1 MHSAAAAIFS
11 GVEWLLRDGVIE
23 AVMIKMKTPTEERCD
38 TMCDPFFSW
47 LTLFKRPADDCLLL
61 VWRHFH
67 AHRREVGEI
76 VLRGGGGGQDRRT
89 RQQEQDNDR
98 PTNHPPT
105 LEQPRSARLSAIP
118 PRTGAR
124 CARPQDGAAWDSVAA
139 TVAVSIVTAARK
151 DIEKCDR
158 DLWINNTRRK

>member
-1 MHSAAAAIFS
+1 M
-11 GVEWLLRDGVIE
+11 GVE
-23 AVMIKMKTPTEERCD
+23 AVMIKMKTPTEERCE

-76 VLRGGGGGQDRRT
+76 VLRGGGGGGQDRRT

-98 PTNHPPT
+98 PTNQPPT
-105 LEQPRSARLSAIP
+105 PEQPRSARLAAAIP
-118 PRTGAR
+118 PWTTGAR
-124 CARPQDGAAWDSVAA
+124 C
-139 TVAVSIVTAARK
+139 
-151 DIEKCDR
+151 
-158 DLWINNTRRK
+158 